1 MLNAD
6 EIGRL
11 KQENSLLAERHKN
24 LSSQLSEKK
33 KEAEKLNKSSFE
45 LKETLL
51 RCVSEE
57 NNLQHEIEFLETE
70 KTKLANT
77 HDEASKSLD
86 SNMAVLEDMIKDI
99 EFMKGELGT
108 LKVKLDMLEQ
118 EIPEKF
124 RDADNLDRKITG
136 AFFTAIEDL
145 SNRMNAVE
153 KKIKILYYKKE
164 NV

>member
-1 MLNAD
+1 MLNAA
-6 EIGRL
+6 EIDRL
-11 KQENSLLAERHKN
+11 KQENSLSAVRYKD
-24 LSSQLSEKK
+24 LSSQLSK
-33 KEAEKLNKSSFE
+33 KEKQAEELDKSSSG

-51 RCVSEE
+51 RCVCEE

-77 HDEASKSLD
+77 YNEVSESLD
-86 SNMAVLEDMIKDI
+86 ANMAELEDMLKDI
-99 EFMKGELGT
+99 GFTKGELGT

-145 SNRMNAVE
+145 SSRMNAVE

>member
-1 MLNAD
+1 MLNA
-6 EIGRL
+6 ETGSL
-11 KQENSLLAERHKN
+11 KQENRLLAERCKDLN
-24 LSSQLSEKK
+24 LQLSEKE
-33 KEAEKLNKSSFE
+33 KEAEKLNKSSSE
-45 LKETLL
+45 LKKSLL
-51 RCVSEE
+51 KFVSEE

-70 KTKLANT
+70 KTTLANT
-77 HDEASKSLD
+77 YDEVSESLD
-86 SNMAVLEDMIKDI
+86 ANMAVLEDMIKDI
-99 EFMKGELGT
+99 GFTKGELGT

-118 EIPEKF
+118 EIPAKF

-145 SNRMNAVE
+145 SSRMNAVE